1 MLVVGCLGVAVPA
14 AGQSDDRSGTIRGTV
29 LNENGEP
36 VAGARV
42 DARFFG
48 KSVGMVVPMAQTGK
62 DGRFLIAHLQMDEYS
77 VSARKEEEG
86 YPDMHWAFY
95 SQGMPEHRVT
105 LTPDAPEG
113 ETTIVLGPKAGML
126 TGQIVDAATGQPL
139 PAGISMWRIGDPEH
153 GMGSSLPSEY
163 RVPIPSNVP
172 VGVSIQLNGY
182 ETWRPSEALRLA
194 PDEKMVVNVGLRG
207 IWPLVDLVE
216 NPPHPGRQRSVT
228 QAPGPG
234 AKLPLEIR
242 FESLTRNPDRLSE
255 VLAQIQI
262 ANTGW
267 TPYRLPVGGD
277 GDLALQPANC
287 GRREFRF
294 ALQTPYQQYPL
305 LPGPTTFGSQDLPDS
320 FLTIQ
325 PNASVRVRFKVDIS
339 RLLPLWKEGRAVGTP
354 LHARCTD
361 VEYDDNPQE
370 YVVRQP
376 SPEASSWNGF
386 GVSLRPLH

>member
-95 SQGMPEHRVT
+95 SQGMARTQGDTDARRPGGGDHDRTRPQGGSADRPDRGRGHGPAAAGRDQHVAHRRSGAW
-105 LTPDAPEG
+105 D
-113 ETTIVLGPKAGML
+113 
-126 TGQIVDAATGQPL
+126 GQQ
-139 PAGISMWRIGDPEH
+139 S
-153 GMGSSLPSEY
+153 
-163 RVPIPSNVP
+163 
-172 VGVSIQLNGY
+172 
-182 ETWRPSEALRLA
+182 ALRVQSADSVQRPGGRLDSVERLRDLA
-194 PDEKMVVNVGLRG
+194 AERSAAARAGREDGRHVGLRG

-242 FESLTRNPDRLSE
+242 FESLTRNPDRPDE
-255 VLAQIQI
+255 VLAQIHI
-262 ANTGW
+262 TNTGW

-277 GDLALQPANC
+277 GDFALRPANC
-287 GRREFRF
+287 GRHEFRF

-376 SPEASSWNGF
+376 SP
-386 GVSLRPLH
+386 RLHPGMDSE